1 MIEVKHLTKLYGNHT
16 AVDDV
21 TFTVEKRSILGF
33 LEPNGAGKTTTMRVL
48 TCSIPATSGSA
59 SVAGFDVF
67 AQSIDVRRHVGY
79 LPENIPL
86 YIEMRTRQ
94 YLEFVA
100 EAKGLGRHD
109 RRTAVGEVIER
120 CGLDGV
126 AGRVIRNVSRG
137 YKQRIGLAQALL
149 GDPSVLVFDEPTIG
163 LDPKQIIEI
172 RQLIKDLGG
181 DHTVIL
187 STHILPEVMAVCDR
201 VAIINEGRLVA
212 NDRLDNLTSRMQ
224 RTAEIEVEVE
234 GPVDRVREALNVLS
248 GVQKVKVKERR
259 DGGTTVFAVE
269 SDLHSDPRK
278 DVARVVH
285 DNGWGLLQLRTV
297 GMSLEDIF
305 VRIVSGEADA
315 QTKPA
320 EDNSRVA

>member
-1 MIEVKHLTKLYGNHT
+1 MIEVKHLTKLYGQHA

-21 TFTVEKRSILGF
+21 TFTVEKGSILGF
-33 LEPNGAGKTTTMRVL
+33 LGPNGAGKTTTMRVL
-48 TCSIPATSGSA
+48 TCYIPATSGSA

-67 AQSIDVRRHVGY
+67 TQSVDVRRHVGY
-79 LPENIPL
+79 LPENVPL
-86 YIEMRTRQ
+86 YLEMRTRK

-100 EAKGLGRHD
+100 EAKGIGRHE
-109 RRTAVGEVIER
+109 RRSAVGEIIER
-120 CGLDGV
+120 CGLDDI
-126 AGRVIRNVSRG
+126 ADRVVRNVSRG

-172 RQLIKDLGG
+172 RKLIKDLGG

-212 NDRLDNLTSRMQ
+212 DDTLDNLTSRME

-234 GPVDRVREALNVLS
+234 GPVDRVQEALNVLS

-259 DGGTTVFAVE
+259 DCGATVFAVE
-269 SDLHSDPRK
+269 SDLHTDPRK
-278 DVARVVH
+278 DVARVIH
-285 DNGWGLLQLRTV
+285 DNGWGLLQLRSV

-305 VRIVSGEADA
+305 VRIVSGEDDTPT
-315 QTKPA
+315 QPA